1 MRIIVHVVLRVIGII
16 LLPIILVNLF
26 FEDKPGAIIPGVG
39 IIFALSITWAF
50 SLIYLLIEAFV
61 LNRKKL
67 KGKCNANLLLC
78 GILIFILLLFF
89 SLFPK

>member
-1 MRIIVHVVLRVIGII
+1 MGMI

-26 FEDKPGAIIPGVG
+26 FEERPGAIIPGMG
-39 IIFALSITWAF
+39 ILFALVITWAF
-50 SLIYLLIEAFV
+50 SFIYLLIEALV
-61 LNRKKL
+61 LNRKEL

-78 GILIFILLLFF
+78 SILIFILLWVF

>member
-39 IIFALSITWAF
+39 IIFALAITWAF

-61 LNRKKL
+61 LNRK
-67 KGKCNANLLLC
+67 N
-78 GILIFILLLFF
+78 
-89 SLFPK
+89 